1 MNVLF
6 KFFRSVRLAVV
17 LIAVIIVFA
26 LLSTL
31 IPQGK
36 SPAELTNA
44 YGGFLGSLISFTGLG
59 TYTSSLIFYVS
70 IGMFILNL
78 SVCSIDRFLKR
89 LKSKAAK
96 HFGPDI
102 IHLSLLV
109 LAVGAII
116 TSTVRR
122 EQDFTMAAGDAVN
135 LPGGYTMHLTNFE
148 FLQYPDGRPKAW
160 ISTVDVK
167 QGDRTVRQGYRIE
180 VNHPL
185 SLGLLKVYQ
194 MNYSSEAS
202 VEFIDPSGATS
213 VMKVGEGFTMGTD
226 ELLLVGARQAGPAQ
240 GWIAQFRQY
249 RGNNAIASMEF
260 GQGEKIGQYTVQS
273 ITARQLT
280 GLRAAV
286 DPGFIPV
293 LIALTLMAIGL
304 TMTSIH
310 KSKGVD

>member
-1 MNVLF
+1 M
-6 KFFRSVRLAVV
+6 RLAIV
-17 LIAVIIVFA
+17 LIAVIIVFS

-31 IPQGK
+31 IPQGR
-36 SPAELTNA
+36 SSAELA
-44 YGGFLGSLISFTGLG
+44 KDYGPVLGTLISASGLG
-59 TYTSSLIFYVS
+59 NYTSSLIFFVS
-70 IGMFILNL
+70 IGMFVLNL
-78 SVCSIDRFLKR
+78 SVCSVDRFIKR
-89 LKSKAAK
+89 LKSRAAK

-109 LAVGAII
+109 LAVGAMM

-122 EQDFTMAAGDAVN
+122 EQDFTMVAGDAVN
-135 LPGGYTMHLTNFE
+135 LPNGYTMQLKNFE

-167 QGDRTVRQGYRIE
+167 QGDRLVRQGYRIE

-185 SLGLLKVYQ
+185 ALGMLKVYQ
-194 MNYSSEAS
+194 MNYSSEAT
-202 VEFIDPSGATS
+202 VDFADASGVVQT
-213 VMKVGEGFTMGTD
+213 MKIGEGFSMGSD
-226 ELLLVGARQAGPAQ
+226 QLILVGARPADNSGQ

-249 RGNNAIASMEF
+249 RGNDAIASFEF
-260 GQGEKIGQYTVQS
+260 GIGEKIGSYTVRS
-273 ITARQLT
+273 ISARELT

-293 LIALTLMAIGL
+293 LIALILMAIGL